1 MVLPQQP
8 TLVELRRSV
17 AIRSG
22 LATQNDSSLRYQA
35 QADEFI
41 NKAQRII
48 DLKASWARRNIR
60 ATFAATTG
68 TTDYDI
74 PNNATLGAIS
84 RLAIQNADGVEVEL
98 FYDNRPAY
106 ETLRLVDNGQP
117 VVYRVIDEVI
127 RVLPAVDATLWPT
140 FIMEYQTAAS
150 TLVLDSDRCSV
161 DAEAVIQFA
170 STDLRKMLGL
180 ITLTEATAEKAET
193 FTYLNDLQQ
202 ELNPSRAWS
211 MVSSA
216 VDGPA
221 YIRYG
226 IPSGMG
232 TSPYYAG
239 WSPW

>member
-1 MVLPQQP
+1 MALPLPP

-22 LATQNDSSLRYQA
+22 LATQNDSTLRYQA
-35 QADEFI
+35 QVDEFI

-74 PNNATLGAIS
+74 PNNSTLGAIS

-117 VVYRVIDEVI
+117 VVYRIIDEVI

-140 FIMEYQTAAS
+140 FIMEYQTAAA
-150 TLVLDSDRCSV
+150 TLVNDADRCSV
-161 DAEAVIQFA
+161 DPEAIIQMA
-170 STDLRKMLGL
+170 TADIRKMLGL
-180 ITLTEATAEKAET
+180 ITPVEAAADMAAA
-193 FTYLNDLQQ
+193 FAYLNDLQQ